1 MPESFTQPVDLSHP
15 DLRGFNHKAAASSN
29 TSFVRC
35 PNCPGLQTAS
45 FQLQICCKFVH
56 QNTSQFEHKESN
68 LGFAAADPFLEAT
81 GDSTSVPSDDVQ
93 EDGTNIR

>member
-1 MPESFTQPVDLSHP
+1 MPESFTQRVDLSHP

-45 FQLQICCKFVH
+45 FQLQICCKSVH
-56 QNTSQFEHKESN
+56 QSTSQFEHKESN
-68 LGFAAADPFLEAT
+68 LGFAAADPFLEDK